1 MFRTFRLLIHPIRSL
16 MLRVLPALVLL
27 YAVLMPAQLSLFP
40 GYDALDS
47 ARRMFSLAQI
57 FLPLSLLWSLFLYFL
72 PVYGTQSR
80 EVLVAMGHPDGRCAL
95 LLWVS
100 HQIRT
105 LPLYLLYWK
114 LAPGEGKMVLL
125 LFLQSIL
132 LCVGFVTLL
141 LLFRSAIVS
150 MVLLVAYQSIALL
163 LPWSNLPIL
172 IQNNSLW
179 QDLPMSYF
187 FIRAGIL
194 AVEVVCLLVIKRHK
208 LLRRR

>member
-1 MFRTFRLLIHPIRSL
+1 MFRAFKLLIYPVRSL
-16 MLRVLPALVLL
+16 LLRVLPALVLL

-72 PVYGTQSR
+72 PIYGTQSR
-80 EVLVAMGHPDGRCAL
+80 ELLAAMRHPDGRCAL

-114 LAPGEGKMVLL
+114 LVPWEWEMVLL
-125 LFLQSIL
+125 LILQSAL
-132 LCVGFVTLL
+132 LCIGFITLL

-150 MVLLVAYQSIALL
+150 MVLSIAYQAVALI
-163 LPWSNLPIL
+163 LPWSRLPIL
-172 IQNNSLW
+172 VQYNSLW
-179 QDLPMSYF
+179 QDLPTYYF
-187 FIRAGIL
+187 SIRAGVL
-194 AVEVVCLLVIKRHK
+194 AIELFGLLIIKRHK
-208 LLRRR
+208 LLCRR

>member
-1 MFRTFRLLIHPIRSL
+1 MFRAFKLLIYPVRSL
-16 MLRVLPALVLL
+16 LLRVLPALVLL

-72 PVYGTQSR
+72 PIYGTQSR
-80 EVLVAMGHPDGRCAL
+80 ELLAAMRHPDGRCAL

-114 LAPGEGKMVLL
+114 LVPWEWEMVLL
-125 LFLQSIL
+125 LILQSAL
-132 LCVGFVTLL
+132 LCIGFITLL

-150 MVLLVAYQSIALL
+150 MVLSIAYQAVALI
-163 LPWSNLPIL
+163 LPWSRLPIL
-172 IQNNSLW
+172 VQYNSLW
-179 QDLPMSYF
+179 QDLPTYYF
-187 FIRAGIL
+187 PIRAGVL
-194 AVEVVCLLVIKRHK
+194 AVELFGLLIIKRHK
-208 LLRRR
+208 LLCRR

>member
-1 MFRTFRLLIHPIRSL
+1 MFRAFKLLIYPVRSL
-16 MLRVLPALVLL
+16 LLRVLPALVLL

-47 ARRMFSLAQI
+47 DRRMFSLAQI

-72 PVYGTQSR
+72 PIYGTQSR
-80 EVLVAMGHPDGRCAL
+80 ELLAAMRHPDGRCAL

-114 LAPGEGKMVLL
+114 LVPWEWEMVLL
-125 LFLQSIL
+125 LILQSAL
-132 LCVGFVTLL
+132 LCIGFITLL

-150 MVLLVAYQSIALL
+150 MVLSIAYQAVALI
-163 LPWSNLPIL
+163 LPWSRLPIL
-172 IQNNSLW
+172 VQYNSLW
-179 QDLPMSYF
+179 QDLPTYYF
-187 FIRAGIL
+187 SIRAGVL
-194 AVEVVCLLVIKRHK
+194 AIELFGLLIIKRHK
-208 LLRRR
+208 LLCRR

>member
-1 MFRTFRLLIHPIRSL
+1 MFRAFKLLIYPVRSL
-16 MLRVLPALVLL
+16 LLRVLPALVLL

-72 PVYGTQSR
+72 PIYGTQSR
-80 EVLVAMGHPDGRCAL
+80 ELLAAMRHPDGRCAL

-114 LAPGEGKMVLL
+114 LVPWEWEMVLL
-125 LFLQSIL
+125 LILQSAL
-132 LCVGFVTLL
+132 LCIGFITLL

-150 MVLLVAYQSIALL
+150 MVLSIAYQAVALI
-163 LPWSNLPIL
+163 LPWSRLPIL
-172 IQNNSLW
+172 VQYNSLW
-179 QDLPMSYF
+179 QDLPTYYF
-187 FIRAGIL
+187 YPGGRFGY
-194 AVEVVCLLVIKRHK
+194 
-208 LLRRR
+208 